1 MRKRDWLLV
10 LLPLFVTFIADYV
23 TKRWASDLAG
33 VLRFGPVSFILHHN
47 HGAMLGLFT
56 DLPSILRIVTLSTGG
71 AFIFCTYG
79 IIQYLLPIKSMLLRC
94 GLSALTGGIL
104 GNVADRIIYG
114 YVVDFIVLGTPDL
127 NSPAFNLAD
136 MFQWVGYAM
145 IVTAIIREGQLLWP
159 ENDVRRVYWINRT
172 FQLRFSFLLVAIG
185 LGLTLISLVFSYTYL
200 RVSIAD
206 LVGNNQF
213 LVRKY
218 IVPFMITFSLIC
230 LTFCGILFALGK
242 YISHRIAGPL
252 YAFERNLRE
261 VLAGTDRPLKLRAG
275 DEFKHL
281 ETLTEELR
289 QTVAELRARAAIP
302 EGAGPQDPASST
314 DKSASPSD
322 PSGTE
327 PA

>member
-1 MRKRDWLLV
+1 MRKREWLLV
-10 LLPLFVTFIADYV
+10 LLPLFVTFIIDFI

-33 VLRFGPVSFILHHN
+33 VVRFGPVSFILHHN

-79 IIQYLLPIKSMLLRC
+79 IIQYLLPIKSLLLRA

-114 YVVDFIVLGTPDL
+114 YVIDFIVLGTPDI
-127 NSPAFNLAD
+127 NSPAFNPAD
-136 MFQWVGYAM
+136 AFQWVGYGM
-145 IVTAIIREGQLLWP
+145 IVAAIIREGKLLWP
-159 ENDVRRVYWINRT
+159 ENDVRRVYWINKA

-200 RVSIAD
+200 RVSISD

-261 VLAGTDRPLKLRAG
+261 VLHGNDKPLRLRSG

-281 ETLTEELR
+281 EELTEELR
-289 QTVAELRARAAIP
+289 QTIASLRQHIP
-302 EGAGPQDPASST
+302 NPEALGPQDPASSQ
-314 DKSASPSD
+314 DKTASPSD
-322 PSGTE
+322 PSSTE